1 MANSSS
7 GRLDFWD
14 AEKML
19 DLYVHDYM
27 VKKNMHKTAAIFR
40 KEADVYSESP
50 VVIDTK
56 EGFLNEWWTVFYDM
70 YSLRTSELKPQEAKA
85 EAAPVQERRENEQQ
99 QQQQQQPKHARVPE
113 DLPRV
118 PAAPL
123 PITKQKRSRRTPR
136 TRTTD
141 YFSKWLG
148 IPGGDLSRR
157 LHPLSVNNLNI
168 SKSLASTSSPLHQQ
182 LLKNIAQMQMQ
193 DNRKWISFGRTNNIG
208 SKVVGMHNSLL
219 PPTGAQDAGS
229 SGVKPGPQTARPS
242 KLQVVSSALQA
253 PNQQKLIE
261 TSREEQQPPLGE
273 QKMASPLRQTTEA
286 QQQPDQQQQR
296 QSLEDGKERRTASGA
311 GDNQLENVNANED
324 VPVEENTE
332 SFLSYEDD
340 SAGGGTSTPF
350 KASKL
355 RGANKKREKG
365 FKFEEI
371 CSLHSSMAKV
381 VCCHFSSNGTLLA
394 SAGHE
399 KKVLI
404 WNMESFDVVKTS
416 EEHANLITDVRFRP
430 NSTMFATSS
439 FDKNVKIWDA
449 TSPSESISKLEGHSE
464 QVMSVDFHPR
474 KLNLLSS
481 CDSNDEIRLWN
492 VNQSTCTHMLKG
504 ATKQV
509 RFQPRFG
516 KYLAAASGN
525 SVNIFDVET
534 ATLDLYS
541 KGSGHAEDVLSICWD
556 TSGKYLASV
565 SEDSAR
571 IWSASS
577 GKCIHELHSNGN
589 KFQSC
594 TFHPGYSLLLI
605 IGCNQSL
612 ELWSPSQSKKT
623 MTVPAH
629 KGLVAALAASP
640 KTDMVAS
647 GSHDQVVKL
656 WK

>member
-7 GRLDFWD
+7 GRVDFWD

-19 DLYVHDYM
+19 DLYVHDYL
-27 VKKNMHKTAAIFR
+27 VKKNMHSTAAIFR
-40 KEADVYSESP
+40 READVYSETP

-56 EGFLNEWWTVFYDM
+56 DGFLNEWWTLFYDM
-70 YSLRTSELKPQEAKA
+70 YSSRTSELKPQEAKA
-85 EAAPVQERRENEQQ
+85 VAPPVQERTENEQQ
-99 QQQQQQPKHARVPE
+99 PLQQRKHARVPE

-118 PAAPL
+118 PTAVPL
-123 PITKQKRSRRTPR
+123 PITKQKRSRRTR
-136 TRTTD
+136 TRSTD

-148 IPGGDLSRR
+148 IPGGDLSRSN
-157 LHPLSVNNLNI
+157 LHSLNVNNLNI
-168 SKSLASTSSPLHQQ
+168 SKALASSSSPLHQQ
-182 LLKNIAQMQMQ
+182 LLRNIAQMQVQ
-193 DNRKWISFGRTNNIG
+193 DTRNLISFDRTNNIG
-208 SKVVGMHNSLL
+208 SNVFGLQKSIR
-219 PPTGAQDAGS
+219 PPGAQDAGTS
-229 SGVKPGPQTARPS
+229 RVNPGPKIGRPP
-242 KLQVVSSALQA
+242 KVVSSGLQV
-253 PNQQKLIE
+253 PNHQKLIKASTAE
-261 TSREEQQPPLGE
+261 HQHPPLGN
-273 QKMASPLRQTTEA
+273 QMTAPPLRQTVEA
-286 QQQPDQQQQR
+286 QQQPDQQQRRR
-296 QSLEDGKERRTASGA
+296 QLSEDGRERRTPSGA
-311 GDNQLENVNANED
+311 GDSHLENMNANED
-324 VPVEENTE
+324 APVEENTE

-350 KASKL
+350 KASKR
-355 RGANKKREKG
+355 RGGNKKQGKG
-365 FKFEEI
+365 FNFEEI

-381 VCCHFSSNGTLLA
+381 VCCHFSSNGTWLA

-404 WNMESFDVVKTS
+404 WNMENFDVVKSS
-416 EEHANLITDVRFRP
+416 EEHSHLITDVRFRP

-449 TSPSESISKLEGHSE
+449 ANPSKSIFKLEGHTE
-464 QVMSVDFHPR
+464 QVMSMDYHPR

-492 VNQSTCTHMLKG
+492 VNQSNCTHIFKG

-534 ATLDLYS
+534 ASFDLYL

-556 TSGKYLASV
+556 TTGKYLATV

-571 IWSASS
+571 IWSTASS
-577 GKCIHELHSNGN
+577 GKCIYELQSNGN

-594 TFHPGYSLLLI
+594 IFHPGYSLLLI
-605 IGCNQSL
+605 IGCYQSF
-612 ELWSPSQSKKT
+612 ELWSPSESDKT

-629 KGLVAALAASP
+629 KGLISALAASP

>member
-85 EAAPVQERRENEQQ
+85 EAAPVQ
-99 QQQQQQPKHARVPE
+99 
-113 DLPRV
+113 
-118 PAAPL
+118 
-123 PITKQKRSRRTPR
+123 
-136 TRTTD
+136 
-141 YFSKWLG
+141 
-148 IPGGDLSRR
+148 
-157 LHPLSVNNLNI
+157 
-168 SKSLASTSSPLHQQ
+168 
-182 LLKNIAQMQMQ
+182 

-242 KLQVVSSALQA
+242 KVVSSALQA

-541 KGSGHAEDVLSICWD
+541 KYSFQGSGHAEDVLSICWD

>member
-1 MANSSS
+1 MAWSGVKVRLLHGGIGALGVAGFAEVEEVFVEGVVIIMANSSS

-27 VKKNMHKTAAIFR
+27 VKKNMHKTAAIFK

-70 YSLRTSELKPQEAKA
+70 YSSRTSELKPQEAKA
-85 EAAPVQERRENEQQ
+85 EAAPVQETREKEK
-99 QQQQQQPKHARVPE
+99 QQQQPKHAGVPE

-141 YFSKWLG
+141 YFTKWLG
-148 IPGGDLSRR
+148 IPSGDLSRR
-157 LHPLSVNNLNI
+157 LHPLCVNNLNI
-168 SKSLASTSSPLHQQ
+168 SKSVASTSSPLHQQ
-182 LLKNIAQMQMQ
+182 LLKNIAQMQ
-193 DNRKWISFGRTNNIG
+193 DNRKWISFGRTKNIG
-208 SKVVGMHNSLL
+208 SNVVGTHNSLL
-219 PPTGAQDAGS
+219 PPTGAQDAGT
-229 SGVKPGPQTARPS
+229 SGVKPGPTGKPS
-242 KLQVVSSALQA
+242 KVVSSALQA
-253 PNQQKLIE
+253 PNQEKLIE
-261 TSREEQQPPLGE
+261 TSRDEQQQPPLGD
-273 QKMASPLRQTTEA
+273 QKMASPIRQTAEA
-286 QQQPDQQQQR
+286 QQQPDQQR
-296 QSLEDGKERRTASGA
+296 QSREDGKERRTAPGA
-311 GDNQLENVNANED
+311 GDSHLENVNANED

-350 KASKL
+350 KASKR
-355 RGANKKREKG
+355 RGGNIKREKC

-449 TSPSESISKLEGHSE
+449 TGPSESISKLEGHTE
-464 QVMSVDFHPR
+464 Q
-474 KLNLLSS
+474 
-481 CDSNDEIRLWN
+481 
-492 VNQSTCTHMLKG
+492 G

-516 KYLAAASGN
+516 KYLAAASGH

-534 ATLDLYS
+534 ATLDFS
-541 KGSGHAEDVLSICWD
+541 KGSGHVEDVLSICWD